1 MVCLR
6 SPLRTYTQTGA
17 GQLNNMLA
25 HYHSFLTNQM
35 ICQGYHGNTA
45 TLEQMLSQNVTQ
57 TWLRICRIWGK
68 EDQLG
73 IDSKTSSYLLCDLVQ
88 FCMPPGT
95 SNSFSRWDLKEKNK
109 TKQNIYF
116 HGVMGTLN
124 KLNTNQSCR
133 AYHMDS
139 RKVRFLPPTL
149 SFSEMDRLLRD
160 SLPRSDR
167 SKLSLKGP
175 GRPCTSKISPQSD

>member
-1 MVCLR
+1 MAVSQPFPSTLTLRLADLLFLPQVASHGYSMVCLR

-95 SNSFSRWDLKEKNK
+95 SNSFSR
-109 TKQNIYF
+109 
-116 HGVMGTLN
+116 
-124 KLNTNQSCR
+124 
-133 AYHMDS
+133 
-139 RKVRFLPPTL
+139 
-149 SFSEMDRLLRD
+149 
-160 SLPRSDR
+160 
-167 SKLSLKGP
+167 
-175 GRPCTSKISPQSD
+175 